1 MGFFKQGS
9 IMEGLRTEYP
19 EKFTSA
25 DKAFKNIQ
33 RGNKIYIGTAAGE
46 PKHLVRSLMEYLN
59 QISFGFSPLFVIM
72 IFLVVPC
79 R

>member
-1 MGFFKQGS
+1 MGSLAGQHNG
-9 IMEGLRTEYP
+9 GLRTEYP

-46 PKHLVRSLMEYLN
+46 PNTWQDL
-59 QISFGFSPLFVIM
+59 
-72 IFLVVPC
+72 
-79 R
+79 